1 MTTLPHVLLVDDDS
15 EGVLSLVRALKSA
28 PINAHFHAAGN
39 AEEAMKIFSGKKPSV
54 IVLDLCIDESQG
66 VSSGFSLLQQ
76 FLSLSEICRV
86 IILTGNGST
95 EYGVRA
101 ISLGAAHFLEKPADI
116 PHLTALINDGLSQA
130 ALRAEL
136 SLLRNKEISTAF
148 VGIIGESTKTK
159 DLIGQVQYAA
169 QTSQPVLLSGETGT
183 GKGLCAMAI
192 HRLGGRSANRFIRYQ
207 PTFLTP
213 DLVNSELFGHVKGAF
228 TGASEP
234 RKGLLAEAN
243 HGTLFLDEINELP
256 QETQIALLGVLQD
269 KVMRPVGSNQ
279 EQPTDFRLITAVGNF
294 PEECLA
300 SGTLRKDFYHRIAHL
315 RIHLPPLRERRED
328 IPSIASHVLAQLR
341 EKEEADV
348 HEVSDDALFILSRYD
363 WPGNIRELDAVVEA
377 AAYHAQFK
385 GRKFVLPEDVRC
397 GTSDSGEPAEE
408 RDFHANVETYR
419 RRLVEEALAR
429 NGGNQ
434 VRAAAEIGLDR
445 KSIARIL
452 KRRASN

>member
-1 MTTLPHVLLVDDDS
+1 MTTLPNVLLVDDDS

-28 PINAHFHAAGN
+28 PVNARFHAAGN
-39 AEEAMKIFSGKKPSV
+39 TEEAMKIFSERRPSV
-54 IVLDLCIDESQG
+54 VVLDLCLDENQG

-76 FLSLSEICRV
+76 FLSLSEICR
-86 IILTGNGST
+86 IIVLTGHGST
-95 EYGVRA
+95 EYGIRA
-101 ISLGAAHFLEKPADI
+101 LSLGAAHFLEKPAEV

-136 SLLRNKEISTAF
+136 SLLKNREISTTF
-148 VGIIGESTKTK
+148 VGITGESTKTK

-169 QTSQPVLLSGETGT
+169 HTSQPVLLSGETGT

-192 HRLGGRSANRFIRYQ
+192 HRLSRRSANRFIRYQ

-228 TGASEP
+228 TGAAEA

-256 QETQIALLGVLQD
+256 QETQIAFLGVLQD
-269 KVMRPVGSNQ
+269 KVMRAVGSNQ
-279 EQPTDFRLITAVGNF
+279 ELSTDFRLIAAVGGT
-294 PEECLA
+294 PEECLV
-300 SGTLRKDFYHRIAHL
+300 SGTLRKDLYHRIAHL
-315 RIHLPPLRERRED
+315 RIHLPPLRERKED
-328 IPSIASHVLAQLR
+328 IPLIASHVLAQLR

-363 WPGNIRELDAVVEA
+363 WPGNIRELGAVVES

-385 GRKFVLPEDVRC
+385 GRKFVLPEDISW
-397 GTSDSGEPAEE
+397 GAAPSSAPGEE
-408 RDFHANVETYR
+408 RDFHANVEAYR
-419 RRLVEEALAR
+419 RKLVEEALAR
-429 NGGNQ
+429 NAGNQ
-434 VRAAAEIGLDR
+434 VKAAAEIGLDR

-452 KRRASN
+452 KRRGGM